1 MCINIFI
8 CIYIYIYYTPWDALL
23 FSFNIIQSHDD
34 CRDRGEDAST
44 NEALSG
50 WIWRNPWRCGYEL
63 RCWTPSG
70 DGRCRVDVESG
81 WELPGFPTS
90 HPSWI
95 FGSRQLRQD
104 WEIRKQT
111 SDPLSKLMF
120 AMENEYFTDGESTNW
135 CVENFDICSRKS
147 VADAGGG
154 FHRRYKKEKVLQI
167 HWVSRFVVSFG
178 AGYSLWFF
186 NCVRTGKPQFYLIS
200 KPS

>member
-1 MCINIFI
+1 MCVWYAMGCPTIF
-8 CIYIYIYYTPWDALL
+8 
-23 FSFNIIQSHDD
+23 IQSHYD
-34 CRDRGEDAST
+34 CRDLGEDAST

-104 WEIRKQT
+104 WEIKKQT
-111 SDPLSKLMF
+111 SDPLSKLMLLWK
-120 AMENEYFTDGESTNW
+120 MNTDGESTNF
-135 CVENFDICSRKS
+135 VICSRKS
-147 VADAGGG
+147 LADAGGG

-167 HWVSRFVVSFG
+167 HWVSRFVVSLG